1 MPYVIRV
8 GLPPGALRLLTMIEF
23 PLDSWGDKPP
33 LSEFP
38 ISDQVAMHLAEDDLS
53 LHAQKDV
60 MSQGPPTKLSLMNL

>member
-1 MPYVIRV
+1 
-8 GLPPGALRLLTMIEF
+8 MIEF
-23 PLDSWGDKPP
+23 PLYSWKDKPP